1 MENRQEPAAHP
12 GPAAASSAG
21 ITRRH
26 ALTAAGGVLA
36 GAALAQA
43 AGPAF
48 AATAASADADAIV
61 VGHGLAGLVA
71 TAELA
76 AAGRKVLLLDQEP
89 ETNLGGQAFW
99 SFGGLFFV
107 DSAEQ
112 RLMGIKD
119 SKDLAWQDW
128 LGTAGF
134 DRGVDDPAGQDHWA
148 YRWAEAY
155 VDFAS
160 GEKRSWLAGLGVQWF
175 PVVGWAERGGGLA
188 DGHGNSVPRFH
199 VTWGTGPAVVEPFEK
214 KVRAAVADGTV
225 GFRFRHRVDGIVTT
239 GGAVTG
245 VHGAVLEPSGAAR
258 GESSSRT
265 VVGEF
270 ELSAPVV
277 IVTSGGIGADH
288 DLIRQ
293 NWPAR
298 LGTPPRSMITGVPA
312 HVDGRMLGITG
323 KAGGRIVNPDRM
335 WHYTE
340 GLRNYAPIWPG
351 HGIRI
356 LPGPSSM
363 WFDATGKR
371 FNSPDIPGYDTLH
384 TLKSIT
390 DTGYDYSWF
399 VTTQKIIAKEFA
411 LSGSEQNPDLT
422 EKNVWKLLSRIWQTP
437 EPIERFKE
445 QGEDFVVATTLPDL
459 VAGMNELTGTDLIDL
474 DGLKR
479 QIEARDREIDNPY
492 TKDVQVMGIRNA
504 LAYPGDS
511 LSRTASAH
519 RILDPDAGPLI
530 AVRLNI
536 LTRKTLGGLQT
547 DLSGR
552 VLNASGDPIAGL
564 YAAGEVAGFGGGG
577 VHGYRSLEGT
587 FLGGC
592 LFSGRAAGRAAA
604 AATAT

>member
-1 MENRQEPAAHP
+1 MEYPASQTA
-12 GPAAASSAG
+12 
-21 ITRRH
+21 ITRRR
-26 ALTAAGGVLA
+26 ALTVAGGVLA
-36 GAALAQA
+36 GAVLDQA
-43 AGPAF
+43 VPAF
-48 AATAASADADAIV
+48 AAGSSDADAIV

-89 ETNLGGQAFW
+89 ESNLGGQAFW

-107 DSAEQ
+107 DSEEQ
-112 RLMGIKD
+112 RLMGVKD
-119 SKDLAWQDW
+119 SRELAWQDW

-134 DRGVDDPAGQDHWA
+134 DRGVADPRGQDHWA
-148 YRWAEAY
+148 RKWAEAY
-155 VDFAS
+155 VDFAA
-160 GEKRSWLAGLGVQWF
+160 GEKRSWLHGLGVRWF
-175 PVVGWAERGGGLA
+175 PIVGWAERGGGLA

-214 KVRAAVADGTV
+214 KVRAAVADGRVT
-225 GFRFRHRVDGIVTT
+225 FRFRHRVDEIVTT

-245 VHGAVLEPSGAAR
+245 VRGAVLEPSGAAR
-258 GESSSRT
+258 GKASSRT
-265 VVGEF
+265 VVGDF
-270 ELSAPVV
+270 ELRAPVV
-277 IVTSGGIGADH
+277 IVTSGGIGANH
-288 DLIRQ
+288 DLVRQ
-293 NWPAR
+293 NWPSR
-298 LGTPPRSMITGVPA
+298 LGTPPKRMITGVPA
-312 HVDGRMLGITG
+312 YVDGRMLAITE

-340 GLRNYAPIWPG
+340 GLRNYDPIWAD

-371 FNSPDIPGYDTLH
+371 FSAPNLPGYDTLS
-384 TLKSIT
+384 TLRAIAES
-390 DTGYDYSWF
+390 GYDYSWF
-399 VTTQKIIAKEFA
+399 VTTQKIMAKEFA

-422 EKNVWKLLSRIWQTP
+422 NKDILQLLSRIWQTP
-437 EPIERFKE
+437 EPIERFKKN
-445 QGEDFVVATTLPDL
+445 GVDFVVSPTLPEL
-459 VAGMNELTGTDLIDL
+459 VAGMNKLTGDNLIDL
-474 DGLKR
+474 ADLKR
-479 QIEARDREIDNPY
+479 QIDARDREIDNPY

-504 LAYPGDS
+504 LAYPGDT

-519 RILDPDAGPLI
+519 KIMDSGAGPLI

-552 VLNASGDPIAGL
+552 VLDAVGEPVPGL
-564 YAAGEVAGFGGGG
+564 YAAGEAAGFGGGG

-592 LFSGRAAGRAAA
+592 LFSGRRTGRAAA
-604 AATAT
+604 DATAS